1 MKNSPAVCGRKLFV
15 GRIQIKTCLAA
26 QSFRDRTLSLTC
38 IASLA
43 RLPQVT
49 LPAEA
54 RVNGCPVGLS
64 LIGPRGSDRA
74 LLGLAAQLTQ
84 LS

>member
-1 MKNSPAVCGRKLFV
+1 MLRDTGILLLPSAPEIAPWLGLQ
-15 GRIQIKTCLAA
+15 GAEA

-38 IASLA
+38 IAGLA
-43 RLPQVT
+43 RLPQVS
-49 LPAEA
+49 LPAET

-74 LLGLAAQLTQ
+74 LLALAAQL
-84 LS
+84 S